1 MRKLVAVLILI
12 ILASIANATYA
23 SAESVIVVTTISPL
37 AAITRE
43 IGGDRV
49 VVHYLVPPGSDP
61 HQYALKPEDIDLV
74 KNCDVFISIGKEG
87 FLGGLPENPG
97 KVRLSWNDWLEAGVY
112 IKNDNPHY
120 LWLYPENAV
129 KVAEKI
135 YEALINVDPAGR
147 LYYAERLEKFKADI
161 EKLMKWIDE
170 YTTVAGV
177 KGEKV
182 VLAGAHFEPL
192 AEAME
197 LEVVGVLIKG
207 EGKTPSPLEV
217 AEVEKLIE
225 EENVKVIVVLA
236 TQKIGDEGRIASLL
250 SRETGTALVYVY
262 GSMFSGEDS
271 YTEYIKYTVA
281 SIASAIEAAKSKG
294 SSETVF
300 LQFSQ
305 TTLLASVIIL
315 FFLSI
320 VETAILVRGR

>member
-1 MRKLVAVLILI
+1 MKKLVAVLILV
-12 ILASIANATYA
+12 ILASIANSAYV

-37 AAITRE
+37 AAIARE
-43 IGGDRV
+43 IGGNRV

-61 HQYALKPEDIDLV
+61 HQYALKPEDVDLV

-87 FLGGLPENPG
+87 FLSGLPENPG
-97 KVRLSWNDWLEAGVY
+97 KVRLSWNDWLEAGVC

-147 LYYAERLEKFKADI
+147 LYYTERLEKFKADI
-161 EKLMKWIDE
+161 EKLVKWIDE

-182 VLAGAHFEPL
+182 VLAGAHFVPL

-217 AEVEKLIE
+217 AEVEKLIKE
-225 EENVKVIVVLA
+225 KDVKVVVVLA

-250 SRETGTALVYVY
+250 SRETGVALVYVY
-262 GSMFSGEDS
+262 GTMFSEEDS

-281 SIASAIEAAKSKG
+281 SIVSAIEAAKSK
-294 SSETVF
+294 SSSKTIS

-305 TTLLASVIIL
+305 TTLLASVVIL
-315 FFLSI
+315 FLLSI
-320 VETAILVRGR
+320 VETTILVRGR